1 MTLVQIGLPRDR
13 AQAPTHAAESG
24 QHPSAS
30 LSSEVAEG
38 ELAVDDDDTDPGHSL
53 AASSSG
59 LVLAGGLVLLAPL
72 VLLVPAHRG
81 ALALLLIGLGA
92 LALIAVLVRAA
103 RVTPA

>member
-13 AQAPTHAAESG
+13 AQAPTQPDAGH
-24 QHPSAS
+24 HPPSAS

-38 ELAVDDDDTDPGHSL
+38 ELAADADDDPGHSL
-53 AASSSG
+53 SASSSG
-59 LVLAGGLVLLAPL
+59 LALAGGLALLAPL

-81 ALALLLIGLGA
+81 ALALLLIGLGT